1 VPKEFNKGGDSQS
14 WVHGLNDIDPGGG
27 AVMNLGQG
35 KIAVWKDHDGVPYA
49 VSASCTH
56 KGCIVTWNNAERTW
70 DCPCHGSIFS
80 TDGRV
85 IHGPAVEPL
94 PPRKLPKNWLR

>member
-1 VPKEFNKGGDSQS
+1 
-14 WVHGLNDIDPGGG
+14 
-27 AVMNLGQG
+27 MNLGQG
-35 KIAVWKDHDGVPYA
+35 KIAVWKDNDGVPHA

-80 TDGRV
+80 ADGNV
-85 IHGPAVEPL
+85 IHGPAVDPL